1 MNTPCVYIVGAGPGD
16 PSLVSV
22 RGRHCLEAADVV
34 VFDHRVH
41 ARLLRLAKPSA
52 ERIDVGPAAPKSL
65 DQDAIC
71 FLLAEKAREGRT
83 VVRLKWGDPFVFD
96 SGGKEALF
104 LHEQGVPFEVVPGI
118 PVAIGSTAYAGV
130 PVTYPGAGD
139 VLTFVRGHE
148 GEIDAPP
155 NVDWARLAG
164 LGGTLV
170 CYAGSRQVG
179 AITQA
184 LVSHG
189 RAAEEAAA
197 LIYDGT
203 MPSQHTVQGT
213 LGDIASQARDGSAA
227 LLVVG
232 AVAGL
237 RQHLRWFDER
247 PLFGKRIV
255 VTRSREQAGEL
266 IEMLEERGADAI
278 PAPTIRIAPPD
289 DLLALDRAC
298 LEAGSFDWI
307 VFTSGNG
314 VDYFMDRLLAVS
326 DVRELKGVR
335 ICTIGP
341 STASR
346 LARYGIRVNLTPAE
360 FRAEAVVA
368 ALEAEGDLTGKRFLL
383 PRADIARDLLADEL
397 REAGADVV
405 DVIAYRTT
413 LAGAD
418 RDAEP
423 DIYRMLL
430 DRQIDAVTFTSAS
443 TVRNFVAILGKEQ
456 AVDLL
461 RTTVVASIGP
471 VTAEAAQQLDIAT
484 HVMPERYTIPD
495 LVDALV
501 EHFARS
507 EVTQAAD

>member
-22 RGRHCLEAADVV
+22 RGQRCLQAADVV
-34 VFDHRVH
+34 VYDHRVH
-41 ARLLRLAKPSA
+41 PRLLGLARPDA

-118 PVAIGSTAYAGV
+118 PAAIGVLAYAGV
-130 PVTYPGAGD
+130 PVTYPGFGD

-148 GEIDAPP
+148 SEVDAPP
-155 NVDWARLAG
+155 DVDWSRLAG

-170 CYAGSRQVG
+170 CFAGSRQIG
-179 AITQA
+179 SIAQA

-189 RAAEEAAA
+189 RPAEESAA

-203 MPSQHTVQGT
+203 LPSQETIAGT
-213 LGDIASQARDGSAA
+213 LGDIATHAREGVAA

-255 VTRSREQAGEL
+255 VTRSLEQAGEL
-266 IEMLEERGADAI
+266 IEMLEERGAEAI
-278 PAPTIRIAPPD
+278 PAPTIQIAPPED
-289 DLLALDRAC
+289 ADALGRAC
-298 LEAGSFDWI
+298 DEASTFDWI

-314 VDYFMDRLLAVS
+314 VEYFMERLLATS

-346 LARYGIRVNLTPAE
+346 VARYGIRVDLTPAE
-360 FRAEAVVA
+360 FRAEAVVE
-368 ALEAEGDLTGKRFLL
+368 ALKATGGIAGKRFLL
-383 PRADIARDLLADEL
+383 PRADIARDLLADAL
-397 REAGADVV
+397 REAGAFVLDVA
-405 DVIAYRTT
+405 AYRTT
-413 LAGAD
+413 PARAD
-418 RDAEP
+418 REGGP

-443 TVRNFVAILGKEQ
+443 TVRNFVAMLGLDQ

-461 RTTVVASIGP
+461 GSTVVASIGP

-484 HVMPERYTIPD
+484 DVMPRRYTIPD

-501 EHFARS
+501 EHFSRS
-507 EVTQAAD
+507 AVAETAK